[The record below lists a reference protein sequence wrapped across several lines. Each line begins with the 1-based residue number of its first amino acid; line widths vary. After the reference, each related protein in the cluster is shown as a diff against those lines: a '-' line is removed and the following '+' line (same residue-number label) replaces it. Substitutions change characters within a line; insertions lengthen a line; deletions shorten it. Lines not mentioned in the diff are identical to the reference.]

1 MFTRRRQMCLLVHDG
16 DDQDGI
22 WYEVFTLPVTLGG
35 AEGNDIV
42 FPESEVSRNH
52 AVLERRGRNI
62 ELADLNSE
70 NGTLVN
76 GERITRR
83 VLAEGDRISLG
94 DAVHLIFEARS

>member
-1 MFTRRRQMCLLVHDG
+1 M
-16 DDQDGI
+16 
-22 WYEVFTLPVTLGG
+22 
-35 AEGNDIV
+35 